1 MPWEQGNG
9 TKESSYSC
17 TFADS
22 DGVLSD
28 SDESHSGEEG
38 DNHSNDILS
47 FKDGRTKSVEKVKCK
62 AGHKSN
68 HLKIEDDDE
77 RTRED
82 QSSGSDD
89 GDKGLVK
96 GEKEGRQEE
105 EEYQEES
112 QPINP
117 SQSSTNDGSM
127 ALFSDDSHQGNS
139 QRDSH
144 QGDSQ
149 RSRGSLSSTNWLQYL
164 PTMQQVS
171 QPNQAQW
178 SLFNYK
184 GL

>member
-1 MPWEQGNG
+1 MDGEGHISDALPWEQGNG

-28 SDESHSGEEG
+28 SDESHSGEE
-38 DNHSNDILS
+38 
-47 FKDGRTKSVEKVKCK
+47 KSVEKVKCK

>member
-1 MPWEQGNG
+1 MDGEGHISNALPWEQGNG

-89 GDKGLVK
+89 GDKGLVE
-96 GEKEGRQEE
+96 GEKEGKKKKNTR
-105 EEYQEES
+105 
-112 QPINP
+112 
-117 SQSSTNDGSM
+117 
-127 ALFSDDSHQGNS
+127 
-139 QRDSH
+139 R
-144 QGDSQ
+144 
-149 RSRGSLSSTNWLQYL
+149 SLSPLTLPNPLPMMAVWRSFQMTPIKGTARGTAIKGTARGVEDHSIQPTGCSIYL
-164 PTMQQVS
+164 PCS
-171 QPNQAQW
+171 R
-178 SLFNYK
+178 
-184 GL
+184 